1 MHFAVRLIPI
11 MIATAGILA
20 GLRVGELWHNA
31 GAAFAQQPPRPAAA
45 APPSP
50 TSPPPA
56 PALTAPPPAGAK
68 APAAPAAAGAAVVPP
83 APAEPTAVLPRLA
96 DDPGA
101 FTAAELEVL
110 QGLVGRRAQLEDRA
124 RDLERREALLRAA
137 EGRIEGKV
145 LELRNLQASVE
156 GLLRRYDEQEDTRKR
171 SLVKIF
177 ETMKPKDAARLFD
190 QMDMPVLV
198 ELVDRMREAK
208 VASIISEMAPARAK
222 VLTGDLAKRRQL
234 GSGG

>member
-1 MHFAVRLIPI
+1 MRFAIRLIPI
-11 MIATAGILA
+11 LIATAGVLA
-20 GLRVGELWHNA
+20 TLRVGELWHNA

-45 APPSP
+45 PAPSP
-50 TSPPPA
+50 TPSPAGLPAA
-56 PALTAPPPAGAK
+56 PAPPAGAK
-68 APAAPAAAGAAVVPP
+68 APAAPASPIAATAPPVVPP
-83 APAEPTAVLPRLA
+83 RLV

-101 FTAAELEVL
+101 FTAAEVEVL
-110 QGLVGRRAQLEDRA
+110 QGLAGRRGQLEDRA
-124 RDLERREALLRAA
+124 RELDRRDALLRAA

-145 LELRNLQASVE
+145 LELRQLQVNVE

-177 ETMKPKDAARLFD
+177 EIMKPKDAARLFD

-208 VASIISEMAPARAK
+208 VAPIIAEMAPARAK